1 MSEGV
6 EIPAR
11 LDSVVSTE
19 RATTLG
25 AGAVAIGTV
34 EHLLSALAGLGV
46 DNARIEVDGPEL
58 PALDGS
64 AREWVAL
71 IESVGLETQAARASV
86 LELSGAVAV
95 NDGAARLEA
104 FPSDSF
110 AAHYELDYPG
120 TPVGRMTADFDAAHD
135 LYAETLAPARTFAL
149 IGEVEALRAAGLAQ
163 GGSLDN
169 ALVIYPD
176 RYSSPLRLPDEPA
189 RHKILDLIGDLS
201 LLGARLHAR
210 VQVVRGGHRSHVRL
224 VQAIREQA
232 RTRAHAQSR
241 TGVGIHGH

>member
-11 LDSVVSTE
+11 LDSVVGTE

-25 AGAVAIGTV
+25 AAGVTIGTV

-71 IESVGLETQAARASV
+71 IESAGLENQEMPARDI
-86 LELSGAVAV
+86 ELTEAVTFT
-95 NDGAARLEA
+95 DGAARLEA

-135 LYAETLAPARTFAL
+135 SYAEAIARARTFAL

-176 RYSSPLRLPDEPA
+176 RYSSPLRVPEEPA

-210 VQVVRGGHRSHVRL
+210 VQVVRGGHRAHLRL
-224 VQAIREQA
+224 AQAIREQA
-232 RTRAHAQSR
+232 RPRAGAQSR